1 MAMDEKMVEIAM
13 ELIVGAGSA
22 RSYAMDA
29 IRLAKE
35 GCFKEAKEALETA
48 ESELVSAH
56 HIQTDLIQR
65 TARGEDI
72 EVSLLMVHAQD
83 HLMTGMLAKDMARE
97 IVELHEN
104 QASYESKL

>member
-1 MAMDEKMVEIAM
+1 MAMDEKMVEVAM
-13 ELIVGAGSA
+13 ELIVGSGSA

-35 GCFKEAKEALETA
+35 GNIEEAKETIKVA
-48 ESELVSAH
+48 ESELVNAH

-83 HLMTGMLAKDMARE
+83 HLMTGMLAKDLARE
-97 IVELHEN
+97 IVELHE
-104 QASYESKL
+104 KLKEKAQNG